1 MRLQICFLF
10 IRKEYVH
17 QEVLQE
23 NYQKIV
29 CGLDFSKGH
38 VLDRLLQSDAISE
51 SDHESIL
58 NLGQKRKD
66 QNRYIIHRFRHYGT
80 DKFET
85 LLESLKEEYPELL
98 SDLKST
104 YQEKLETSGNR
115 KCLFCTIQNMVDISD
130 VLDPLFENKLIDDTI
145 IERRLNCTSLAPAI
159 LWKQLFDQLK
169 KASLD
174 DRCKKV
180 FVEILATKYKEIA
193 MSVESVDFQT
203 LFGCLCRQQKN
214 APACGFQ
221 TDGSGSLSD
230 VSSISTM
237 DGRPLSENK
246 VRDLQ
251 RVGSFKISH
260 GFSLQR
266 EENESFS
273 SLSSHEKEENDE
285 KATIP
290 EKYEKTFSTF
300 KNQPISCPMDDVQIF
315 STDDF
320 VKFNEKDEIKIN
332 KEEVK
337 NTEFLHLVREPFSQ
351 PVEPRFHGDNSK
363 STIPV
368 PRPRNFKPNPLD
380 INNQSQL
387 SNKETVSPA
396 IIETVPELSPGSSN
410 QSPTRKINTSLR
422 LSSSFRL
429 PSRTDR
435 RRYGISVQQAE
446 QFIHW
451 TSQDDENK
459 SNDRRSNRYRT
470 A

>member
-174 DRCKKV
+174 DRCKEV
-180 FVEILATKYKEIA
+180 FVETLATKYKEIA

-273 SLSSHEKEENDE
+273 SLSSHEKEGNDE

-300 KNQPISCPMDDVQIF
+300 KNQPISCPMDDAQIP

-337 NTEFLHLVREPFSQ
+337 NTEFC
-351 PVEPRFHGDNSK
+351 
-363 STIPV
+363 I
-368 PRPRNFKPNPLD
+368 
-380 INNQSQL
+380 
-387 SNKETVSPA
+387 
-396 IIETVPELSPGSSN
+396 
-410 QSPTRKINTSLR
+410 
-422 LSSSFRL
+422 
-429 PSRTDR
+429 
-435 RRYGISVQQAE
+435 
-446 QFIHW
+446 
-451 TSQDDENK
+451 
-459 SNDRRSNRYRT
+459 
-470 A
+470 

>member
-85 LLESLKEEYPELL
+85 LLESLKEYPELL

-174 DRCKKV
+174 DRCKEV
-180 FVEILATKYKEIA
+180 FVETLATKYKEIA

-300 KNQPISCPMDDVQIF
+300 KNQPISCPMDDAQIF

-332 KEEVK
+332 NEEVK

-410 QSPTRKINTSLR
+410 QSPTKKINTSLK

-459 SNDRRSNRYRT
+459 SSDRRSNRYRT

>member
-174 DRCKKV
+174 DRCKEV
-180 FVEILATKYKEIA
+180 FVETLATKYKEIA

-300 KNQPISCPMDDVQIF
+300 KNQPISCPMDDAQIF

-410 QSPTRKINTSLR
+410 QSPTKKINTSLK

-459 SNDRRSNRYRT
+459 SSDRRSNRYRT

>member
-51 SDHESIL
+51 SDHETIL

-174 DRCKKV
+174 DRCKEV
-180 FVEILATKYKEIA
+180 FVETLATKYKEIA
-193 MSVESVDFQT
+193 MSVKSVDFQT

-246 VRDLQ
+246 VRDLH

-273 SLSSHEKEENDE
+273 SLSSHEKENDE

-300 KNQPISCPMDDVQIF
+300 KNQPISCPMDDAQIP

-368 PRPRNFKPNPLD
+368 PRPRNFKPNFPLD

-410 QSPTRKINTSLR
+410 QSPTKKINTSLK

-451 TSQDDENK
+451 ISQDDENK
-459 SNDRRSNRYRT
+459 SSDRRSNRYRT

>member
-17 QEVLQE
+17 QEVLQK

-174 DRCKKV
+174 DRCKEV
-180 FVEILATKYKEIA
+180 FVETLATKYKEIA
-193 MSVESVDFQT
+193 MSVKSVDFQT

-273 SLSSHEKEENDE
+273 SLSSHEKENDE

-300 KNQPISCPMDDVQIF
+300 KNQPISCPMDDAQIP

-332 KEEVK
+332 NEEVK

-368 PRPRNFKPNPLD
+368 PRPRNFKPNFPLD

-410 QSPTRKINTSLR
+410 QSPTKKINTSLK

-459 SNDRRSNRYRT
+459 SSDRRSNRYRT